1 MISALIDS
9 ADRSKPLRTN
19 TENRQAGADIKSAQ
33 RILGHS
39 KASHTLDI
47 YADFVPDRVDA
58 AMERLEAAIE
68 EA

>member
-1 MISALIDS
+1 MSPAHRRWTLTPGL
-9 ADRSKPLRTN
+9 DRSEGGRS
-19 TENRQAGADIKSAQ
+19 AGADIKSAQ